1 MALTKGGLLQPQPM
15 TNAGRNSL
23 VLSGIDSGR
32 LIYNADAKV
41 LQVWNGNEWLD
52 VAAGSFSINAGD
64 IVGEITNDQIESI
77 AADKITG
84 LIKDN
89 QIESIS
95 ADKIT
100 GLIKN
105 DQIESLDANKLT
117 GAIEGGIY

>member
-52 VAAGSFSINAGD
+52 VAAGSLSVNAED

-84 LIKDN
+84 LIKDS

-95 ADKIT
+95 ANKIT

-105 DQIESLDANKLT
+105 DQIESLDAGKLYGT
-117 GAIEGGIY
+117 ADGGVY

>member
-41 LQVWNGNEWLD
+41 LQVWS
-52 VAAGSFSINAGD
+52 VNAED

-84 LIKDN
+84 LIKDS

-95 ADKIT
+95 ANKIT

-105 DQIESLDANKLT
+105 DQIESLDAGKLYGT
-117 GAIEGGIY
+117 ADGGVY